1 MKVTKN
7 VEDSLPIEVLQKGFI
22 ITDEEIKNNPTL
34 KLTVNKYYYFNSLY
48 LQETEGDIFSNK
60 SFEIN
65 ARGITPS
72 LRGGKDGISIFGVNF
87 PDNKE
92 YLPDVRLNLPEE
104 KIKKIKK
111 QNIFLIYYRKD
122 LQKFYLEPVFDNK
135 EVFFVFVKMT
145 NPYLLTTETMAFC
158 VLSYIFKIKVN
169 NNNKKELLIEYGTNE
184 NLSQVEFNCDKKTE
198 FYIGRK
204 QDADI
209 EITESQV
216 SREQAMIY
224 YEKGNWYIKDGGKEK
239 PSGSGTW
246 LFLDKKYEIKSD
258 LIFMVGSSTIKLEYI
273 LPGNNEKIEEK
284 KETNNIENK
293 ENKENEENKDN
304 KENQESRESKE
315 NKEK

>member
-1 MKVTKN
+1 M
-7 VEDSLPIEVLQKGFI
+7 F
-22 ITDEEIKNNPTL
+22 
-34 KLTVNKYYYFNSLY
+34 
-48 LQETEGDIFSNK
+48 QETEGDIFSNQ
-60 SFEIN
+60 SFVIN

-72 LRGGKDGISIFGVNF
+72 LRKGQDGISIFGVNF

-104 KIKKIKK
+104 KIQKIKK

-135 EVFFVFVKMT
+135 EVFFVFVKMI
-145 NPYLLTTETMAFC
+145 NPYLLTTETVAFC

-184 NLSQVEFNCDKKTE
+184 NLSQIEFNCEKKTE

-224 YEKGNWYIKDGGKEK
+224 YENGNWYIKDGGKEK

-258 LIFMVGSSTIKLEYI
+258 IVFMVGSSSIKLDYI
-273 LPGNNEKIEEK
+273 LSKKLDKADDK
-284 KETNNIENK
+284 KEIKKTENK
-293 ENKENEENKDN
+293 ENKGIKG
-304 KENQESRESKE
+304 KENNNNKESKE
-315 NKEK
+315 NVDNKEIKENKI